1 LIEQSGK
8 FVHSI
13 QLYLLSFTYSACI
26 HGKQN
31 PKFHPMCK
39 REIQVKDD
47 GKLAVV
53 LGEDGNPG
61 CESGSTTKSW
71 KLSGKVEGDS
81 IYVDFSPKGGPKD
94 LVGKWED
101 AAPQG
106 IRWPDSN
113 KWTRLVK
120 EQVTS

>member
-1 LIEQSGK
+1 
-8 FVHSI
+8 
-13 QLYLLSFTYSACI
+13 
-26 HGKQN
+26 
-31 PKFHPMCK
+31 MCK

-47 GKLAVV
+47 GKAAVV

-71 KLSGKVEGDS
+71 KLSGRVEGES

-113 KWTRLVK
+113 KWTRVGAEILESK
-120 EQVTS
+120 G

>member
-1 LIEQSGK
+1 MLMFRCLFGSSPRG
-8 FVHSI
+8 
-13 QLYLLSFTYSACI
+13 
-26 HGKQN
+26 
-31 PKFHPMCK
+31 KFHPMCK
-39 REIQVKDD
+39 REIQVKED
-47 GKLAVV
+47 GKAAVV

-61 CESGSTTKSW
+61 CESGSPTKSW
-71 KLSGKVEGDS
+71 KLSGRVEGES

-113 KWTRLVK
+113 KWTRVGAEILASK
-120 EQVTS
+120 G